1 MLVPA
6 LCCQVLKA
14 SGKAE
19 VPSYQEARKLVAA
32 PKPSDKKK
40 TEEKKK
46 AAPAKKEEKKAAP
59 KKGSS
64 SSSPTFKLDGKVG
77 SGTQVRGKGN
87 GGRGGALCT
96 VRWAA

>member
-1 MLVPA
+1 M
-6 LCCQVLKA
+6 LKA

-32 PKPSDKKK
+32 PKPADKKK
-40 TEEKKK
+40 EVKTK
-46 AAPAKKEEKKAAP
+46 AAPAKKKEEKKAAP
-59 KKGSS
+59 KKGS

-77 SGTQVRGKGN
+77 SGTQVRGKGT

>member
-1 MLVPA
+1 M
-6 LCCQVLKA
+6 LKA

-46 AAPAKKEEKKAAP
+46 KAAPAKKEEKKAAP
-59 KKGSS
+59 KKASS
-64 SSSPTFKLDGKVG
+64 TTTFKLEGKVNT
-77 SGTQVRGKGN
+77 GTQVRGEERRGE
-87 GGRGGALCT
+87 GGA
-96 VRWAA
+96 WQP